1 MFSKF
6 LSQVLCNSTKS
17 PKYIMINNSKNIISI
32 FALEMLFLSA
42 LNNRYVVIP
51 IIPIPIN
58 TLIDEL
64 KLCFTTSV
72 SFLASIFG
80 YFKFMI
86 IPIVSDIS
94 GSKIDDINISIIF
107 TKSNLNF
114 INIIM
119 SPINMNGNINDRAA
133 FTFDFMISY
142 GFIGKLFNMLND
154 FPSRDVIELV
164 IYVIKLVKQ
173 MNPNIMTGM

>member
-1 MFSKF
+1 MVKSSKD
-6 LSQVLCNSTKS
+6 
-17 PKYIMINNSKNIISI
+17 IISV
-32 FALEMLFLSA
+32 FSLEMLLLSA

-107 TKSNLNF
+107 IILNLNF

-119 SPINMNGNINDRAA
+119 SPINMNGNINNIAA
-133 FTFDFMISY
+133 FTFDFIISY
-142 GFIGKLFNMLND
+142 GFTGKLFNILNV
-154 FPSRDVIELV
+154 FPSRDIIELV
-164 IYVIKLVKQ
+164 IEVIKLVKH
-173 MNPNIMTGM
+173 MKANSMTGI